1 MSTTKSAISK
11 VVSLHQT
18 LNEHLDFAGVSDL
31 RLDHHDGDGAVSYVP
46 AVLLMLT
53 RCSPTSLGMKEMPE
67 EKTTS
72 QVLSKQ
78 TPSRQ
83 EESEHYSSPTDVIV
97 GLPLEQTG
105 LIAARRGFDARG
117 EQTEIRSR

>member
-1 MSTTKSAISK
+1 
-11 VVSLHQT
+11 
-18 LNEHLDFAGVSDL
+18 
-31 RLDHHDGDGAVSYVP
+31 
-46 AVLLMLT
+46 
-53 RCSPTSLGMKEMPE
+53 MKEMPE

-117 EQTEIRSR
+117 EQTEIRLVDIQREICSGAQLYLRLPLIVL